1 MEESHG
7 FFHSACLKL
16 NGSVRKNKVSL
27 GISGENSGYPRQIRS
42 VSRTMAI
49 FLSGII
55 VHQPETKLHG
65 KNSKVHG
72 IFAEFDIRKGIAVGI
87 IEHTC
92 NNMFLAVCQP
102 DRVLGMEIAGLAVQ
116 L

>member
-16 NGSVRKNKVSL
+16 NGSVRKTRYH
-27 GISGENSGYPRQIRS
+27 SGSVVKTADIRDRS
-42 VSRTMAI
+42 APSAGQWPFSFRNHRA
-49 FLSGII
+49 SARD
-55 VHQPETKLHG
+55 QAAW

-116 L
+116 F

>member
-42 VSRTMAI
+42 VSRTMA
-49 FLSGII
+49 FFF
-55 VHQPETKLHG
+55 PE
-65 KNSKVHG
+65 SSC
-72 IFAEFDIRKGIAVGI
+72 IRKGIVVGI